1 VKTYRA
7 VLVGAGEMGRH
18 WARNLNNFGEVKL
31 AGWVDIKPGLAAAGI
46 EELKLTGV
54 VPYENLDKALED
66 LKPDFVVDVTVPAAH
81 RSVTLAALA
90 AGVSVLGEKP
100 MADSMESARKM
111 VEASE
116 KAGKL
121 FMVSQSRRYDAGA
134 IAFADI
140 IRKYLGKIGI
150 LNSDFYIDA
159 HFNGFRAKMKSVLLM
174 DMAIHTFD
182 TARQISG
189 ADAVSVYCEEF
200 RPDWSWHDGA
210 DSAVALFEMT
220 GGLRFT
226 YRGSWCAEG
235 VTTAWEAQWRA
246 HGPGGGAT
254 WDGQSPPVAGV
265 VRGTAGPVRDV
276 ETITADLPPIAH
288 GGIAGSLREFLDA
301 LRTGRTPQGECHD
314 NIKSLAMVF
323 AAVESADT
331 GKRVP
336 VK

>member
-1 VKTYRA
+1 
-7 VLVGAGEMGRH
+7 MGRH
-18 WARNLNNFGEVKL
+18 WARNLNDFGEVKL

-46 EELKLTGV
+46 EELKLAGV
-54 VPYENLDKALED
+54 VPYENLEKALKD
-66 LKPDFVVDVTVPAAH
+66 LKPDFVVDATVPAAH
-81 RSVTLAALA
+81 RPVTLAALG
-90 AGVSVLGEKP
+90 AGVPVLGENP

-220 GGLRFT
+220 GGLRYT
-226 YRGSWCAEG
+226 
-235 VTTAWEAQWRA
+235 
-246 HGPGGGAT
+246 
-254 WDGQSPPVAGV
+254 
-265 VRGTAGPVRDV
+265 
-276 ETITADLPPIAH
+276 
-288 GGIAGSLREFLDA
+288 
-301 LRTGRTPQGECHD
+301 
-314 NIKSLAMVF
+314 
-323 AAVESADT
+323 
-331 GKRVP
+331 
-336 VK
+336 